1 MMLCSMSWRRSERA
15 KISEHIVENKRA
27 KMPAKHLEAEVQ
39 EMSCCREMRESFFCG
54 SFYVW
59 PGSKR
64 ILAIRFAVAS

>member
-1 MMLCSMSWRRSERA
+1 
-15 KISEHIVENKRA
+15 
-27 KMPAKHLEAEVQ
+27 MPAKHLEAEVQ

-64 ILAIRFAVAS
+64 IFAIRFVVGS